1 MLFNSIIFLIFL
13 PFVFIT
19 YWVINPKHRNLL
31 LLLASYYFYFSY
43 NPWFLLLLIATSG
56 LDYYLAKLISN
67 SQNLKYKKI
76 VLVFSLISNIGV
88 LFIFKYFVFFYNAF
102 GSTFNFEFSILNSLI
117 IPAGLSFYTF
127 QSISYTI
134 DVYRGK
140 YKAKDSLQEFLLF
153 VSFFPHMVAGPIM
166 RHKDLMPQLKAR
178 QYFKSI
184 NWEAFAKLTIWGFF
198 KKMVIADNISSL
210 VTPIFNDVSHFS
222 GSTLLV
228 AGFLFVIQVYADFS
242 GYSDIATGV
251 AKLFGINLSLNWNR
265 PLLSKSL
272 NQFWTRWHISLTTWF
287 REYLYIGLGG
297 NRKSYLRWL
306 FNIFIVFLISGLW
319 HGAAFTVILWGMLHG
334 LFYILEILLMK
345 RFPNVKLN
353 PFVGWVYLILVHT
366 LTLIVF
372 RALSLKDVGII
383 FSKMLFDFN
392 LSLCYNE
399 LTQIADTFFMSICLF
414 VCLMLFL
421 KEINEEFHILQKM
434 KGYSVFYKPA
444 FYILALVGIF
454 ILGNFK
460 ANQFIYFQF

>member
-140 YKAKDSLQEFLLF
+140 YKATDSLKEFLLF

-272 NQFWTRWHISLTTWF
+272 HQFWTRWHISLTTWF

-319 HGAAFTVILWGMLHG
+319 HGAAFTVILWGILHG

-345 RFPNVKLN
+345 RFPNVKVN

-366 LTLIVF
+366 LTLTVF
-372 RALSLKDVGII
+372 RAHSLKDVGII

-399 LTQIADTFFMSICLF
+399 LTQIADTFFMTICLF

>member
-13 PFVFIT
+13 PLVFIG
-19 YWVINPKHRNLL
+19 YWVLKPKHRSLL

-56 LDYYLAKLISN
+56 IDYYLARFISN
-67 SQNLKYKKI
+67 SDDLNYKKI
-76 VLVFSLISNIGV
+76 ALAFSLISNIGV
-88 LFIFKYFVFFYNAF
+88 LFVFKYFVFFYNSV
-102 GSTFNFEFSILNSLI
+102 GSIFSFEFSVLNSLI

-140 YKAKDSLQEFLLF
+140 YKATDSLQEFLLF

-166 RHKDLMPQLKAR
+166 RHNDLMPQLKVR
-178 QYFKSI
+178 HYFKGI

-198 KKMVIADNISSL
+198 KKMVIADNISKI

-251 AKLFGINLSLNWNR
+251 AKLFGINLSLNWKR

-272 NQFWTRWHISLTTWF
+272 HQFWTRWHISLTTWF

-297 NRKSYLRWL
+297 NRKSYMRWL
-306 FNIFIVFLISGLW
+306 MNIFIVFLISGLW
-319 HGAAFTVILWGMLHG
+319 HGATFTVILWGILHG
-334 LFYILEILLMK
+334 LFYILEILLMRK
-345 RFPNVKLN
+345 FPNVKVN
-353 PFVGWVYLILVHT
+353 PLIGWVYLILIHT
-366 LTLIVF
+366 LTLTVF
-372 RALSLKDVGII
+372 RALSLKDAGII
-383 FSKMLFDFN
+383 FNKMIFDFN
-392 LSLCYNE
+392 LSSCFGE
-399 LTQIADTFFMSICLF
+399 LNQIADTSFIAICLF
-414 VCLMLFL
+414 VCLILFL
-421 KEINEEFHILQKM
+421 KEINEEFHILQKIN
-434 KGYSVFYKPA
+434 GYSIFYKPA
-444 FYILALVGIF
+444 FYILVLVGIF
-454 ILGNFK
+454 ILGNFN